1 MAITFLINGDASL
14 AEETRVLRTQFGD
27 GYLLTQPDGLNS
39 IRTNWSVTFDGLNLS
54 EVNTLLAELRQAK
67 GSGPV
72 QWQSPLDTAPQ
83 NYRIGNWTVT
93 AYSGQVYAVAC
104 PLELMIEP

>member
-1 MAITFLINGDASL
+1 MAITFLPKGDDTL
-14 AEETRVLRTQFGD
+14 NEETRVLAVQFGD
-27 GYLLTQPDGLNS
+27 GYKQTAPDGLNNVVT
-39 IRTNWSVTFDGLNLS
+39 RWQVTFDGLIKS

-83 NYRIGNWTVT
+83 NYRIGSWTVT
-93 AYSGQVYAVAC
+93 AYSGQIYAVAC
-104 PLELMIEP
+104 PLELIIEP